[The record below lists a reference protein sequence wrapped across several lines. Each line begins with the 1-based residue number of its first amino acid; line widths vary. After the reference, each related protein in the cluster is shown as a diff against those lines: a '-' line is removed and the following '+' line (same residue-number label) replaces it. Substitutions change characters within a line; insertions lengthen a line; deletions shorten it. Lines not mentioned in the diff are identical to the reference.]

1 MMLGVNAAMDVIGKL
16 KGAVEGLAGNF
27 QSFETAM
34 VQVNTMA
41 GKDAEG
47 LAGLTDQVNALS
59 KEIPKAREEL
69 ADGLY
74 QTISNGVP
82 KAGWVEITVYVGH
95 LCRLFCI

>member
-1 MMLGVNAAMDVIGKL
+1 MLGVNAAMDVIGKV

-47 LAGLTDQVNALS
+47 LAGLTDQVRDLS
-59 KEIPKAREEL
+59 ILTLYHIVP
-69 ADGLY
+69 ADSLRSKLMSK
-74 QTISNGVP
+74 IKNC
-82 KAGWVEITVYVGH
+82 A
-95 LCRLFCI
+95 